1 MTDELDEITTEE
13 KEDVELDG
21 VEKDMVDEI
30 DPSKII
36 AEDIDDPIEEVEGAE
51 VVSPEDDPFGFG
63 AFGETDEDGEYRA
76 PTTDEDDERE
86 EDVSEDIFS

>member
-13 KEDVELDG
+13 KEDDVELDG
-21 VEKDMVDEI
+21 VEKDIADEI
-30 DPSKII
+30 DPAKII
-36 AEDIDDPIEEVEGAE
+36 AEDIDDPIEEVESAE

-76 PTTDEDDERE
+76 PTADEDDDNE
-86 EDVSEDIFS
+86 EEVSEDLF